1 MYDLGKEGKDGL
13 KEVLDTFFFSRVKTI
28 WGMEQIAEDKG
39 SGEGQSDNKCACGK
53 ESPGGEKLLTT
64 QQLWNK
70 GTFIRARYTCHPK
83 QK

>member
-1 MYDLGKEGKDGL
+1 
-13 KEVLDTFFFSRVKTI
+13 
-28 WGMEQIAEDKG
+28 MEQIAEDKG
-39 SGEGQSDNKCACGK
+39 SGEGQSGNKCACGK